1 MLNKFRSLSIPAQIL
16 ISAVLIA
23 LIISGFSKG
32 ISHIIKS
39 NDPVNDDFVFIS
51 LSDIDSAYEQS
62 GDYVEYMIADHNP
75 EYIFSTVEKYM
86 TSKLDKNIKPIVSGI
101 YYNKNTDKTIYEVAL
116 INMNDKKDI
125 EYILIDTNDQKIYE
139 ADTQRVKETDKN
151 MKKDLDKI
159 ENEYI
164 KLQNKYMTDHK
175 DSCIISE
182 DYLCEV
188 IKDVID
194 ITSVRFLDLIEK
206 EQNIFYKLDINY
218 DNGSSGIVLV
228 NARTGSVY
236 K

>member
-1 MLNKFRSLSIPAQIL
+1 MINKFRSLSIPTQIL
-16 ISAVLIA
+16 ISAILIA
-23 LIISGFSKG
+23 LAVSGFSKG
-32 ISHIIKS
+32 MSYIFKS
-39 NDPVNDDFVFIS
+39 NGPINDDFVFIS
-51 LSDIDSAYEQS
+51 LSDINAAYEHS

-75 EYIFSTVEKYM
+75 EYIFSTVENYM
-86 TSKLDKNIKPIVSGI
+86 SSKLDKNIKPIVSGI

-116 INMNDKKDI
+116 INMKDKNDI
-125 EYILIDTNDQKIYE
+125 EYVLIDDINQKIYE
-139 ADTQRVKETDKN
+139 ADTQRVKETDDN
-151 MKKDLDKI
+151 MIKELDKI

-164 KLQNKYMTDHK
+164 KLQNKYMKDHK

-188 IKDVID
+188 IKEVID
-194 ITSVRFLDLIEK
+194 ITSIRFLDLIEK

-228 NARTGSVY
+228 NARTGSIY